1 MEYNYGH
8 FNEDG
13 TEFVIT
19 DPRTPRAFDNFIW
32 NEAVFSN
39 VQHTGV
45 GYCDYQVGTNEAVQL
60 LTGGGRICDFDVYG
74 RDHLMS
80 RLIYIR
86 DNETGEFWNV
96 NWEPVQKPYD
106 KFECVHGL
114 GYTILNTSVNGINAG
129 FRIFVPMG
137 KDPVELWTL
146 KVADTSGKKRNLS
159 IFVYNQFQI
168 KYKWGFDSYGDMIY
182 RGAWFNREMN
192 HAPR

>member
-60 LTGGGRICDFDVYG
+60 LTGVGRICDFDVRILSAG
-74 RDHLMS
+74 R
-80 RLIYIR
+80 
-86 DNETGEFWNV
+86 
-96 NWEPVQKPYD
+96 
-106 KFECVHGL
+106 
-114 GYTILNTSVNGINAG
+114 
-129 FRIFVPMG
+129 
-137 KDPVELWTL
+137 
-146 KVADTSGKKRNLS
+146 ADIIQLDLLQSPFS
-159 IFVYNQFQI
+159 
-168 KYKWGFDSYGDMIY
+168 
-182 RGAWFNREMN
+182 
-192 HAPR
+192 